1 MLAHLG
7 HEVARASRLRAQAA
21 SMGTQK
27 QVVFI
32 LNSSSDIVLGKLLVM
47 EVNDTLYRSQ
57 IVYSLSNLF
66 TVGSGLNPSIQKA
79 SNYRNNTVLYE

>member
-1 MLAHLG
+1 M
-7 HEVARASRLRAQAA
+7 ARAPRLRAQAA
-21 SMGTQK
+21 SVGTQK
-27 QVVFI
+27 QVI
-32 LNSSSDIVLGKLLVM
+32 LTSNSDVELGKLLMV
-47 EVNDTLYRSQ
+47 EINDTLYSSH

>member
-1 MLAHLG
+1 MRWPG
-7 HEVARASRLRAQAA
+7 HQGCVHRPPPWGLRK
-21 SMGTQK
+21 K
-27 QVVFI
+27 QVN
-32 LNSSSDIVLGKLLVM
+32 LTSNSDVVLGKLLMV
-47 EVNDTLYRSQ
+47 EVNETLYSAH

>member
-1 MLAHLG
+1 M
-7 HEVARASRLRAQAA
+7 ARALRLCAQAA
-21 SMGTQK
+21 SVATQK
-27 QVVFI
+27 KVI
-32 LNSSSDIVLGKLLVM
+32 LTSNSDVVLGKLLMV
-47 EVNDTLYRSQ
+47 EVNETLYSAH

>member
-1 MLAHLG
+1 MAHPG
-7 HEVARASRLRAQAA
+7 HEMARASRLRAQAA

-27 QVVFI
+27 QVI
-32 LNSSSDIVLGKLLVM
+32 LTSNSGIVLSKLLMM
-47 EVNDTLYRSQ
+47 EVNDTLYSSH
-57 IVYSLSNLF
+57 IVYSLSDLF

>member
-1 MLAHLG
+1 M
-7 HEVARASRLRAQAA
+7 ARTSRPRAQAA
-21 SMGTQK
+21 SVGTQELL
-27 QVVFI
+27 I
-32 LNSSSDIVLGKLLVM
+32 LTSNSGIVLGKLLM
-47 EVNDTLYRSQ
+47 MGLNDTLYSSH

>member
-1 MLAHLG
+1 M
-7 HEVARASRLRAQAA
+7 ARASRLRAQAA
-21 SMGTQK
+21 SSVGTQK

-32 LNSSSDIVLGKLLVM
+32 LNSSSDVVLGKLLVM

>member
-1 MLAHLG
+1 MARPGL
-7 HEVARASRLRAQAA
+7 EVAWASRLRAQAA
-21 SMGTQK
+21 SMGPQK
-27 QVVFI
+27 QVFI
-32 LNSSSDIVLGKLLVM
+32 FNSNSDIVLAKLLMM
-47 EVNDTLYRSQ
+47 EVNDTLYNSH

>member
-1 MLAHLG
+1 M
-7 HEVARASRLRAQAA
+7 ARAPRLCAQAA
-21 SMGTQK
+21 SVGTQK
-27 QVVFI
+27 QVI
-32 LNSSSDIVLGKLLVM
+32 LTSNSDVELGKLLMV
-47 EVNDTLYRSQ
+47 EINDTLYSSH

>member
-1 MLAHLG
+1 MARPG

-21 SMGTQK
+21 SVGTQK
-27 QVVFI
+27 QVFT
-32 LNSSSDIVLGKLLVM
+32 LNSNSDVVLGKLLMM
-47 EVNDTLYRSQ
+47 EVNDNLYNSQ
-57 IVYSLSNLF
+57 IVYLLSDLF

>member
-1 MLAHLG
+1 MAHPG

-21 SMGTQK
+21 SVGTQK
-27 QVVFI
+27 QVFT
-32 LNSSSDIVLGKLLVM
+32 LNSNSDIVLGKLLMM
-47 EVNDTLYRSQ
+47 EVNDNLYNSQ
-57 IVYSLSNLF
+57 IVYLLSDLF

>member
-1 MLAHLG
+1 M
-7 HEVARASRLRAQAA
+7 ARALRLRAQAA
-21 SMGTQK
+21 SVGTQK
-27 QVVFI
+27 QVFI
-32 LNSSSDIVLGKLLVM
+32 LNSNSDLVLGKLLMM
-47 EVNDTLYRSQ
+47 EVNDTLYNSQ

>member
-1 MLAHLG
+1 M
-7 HEVARASRLRAQAA
+7 ARASRLRAQAA
-21 SMGTQK
+21 SVGTQK
-27 QVVFI
+27 QVFI
-32 LNSSSDIVLGKLLVM
+32 LNSNSDIVLGKLLMM
-47 EVNDTLYRSQ
+47 EVNNSLYNSQ